1 MPTVYQR
8 EILQSDSLFADS
20 GANNP
25 DLEHSQAWQALR
37 VYFFYRFALGLFLT
51 WAIFTGKGPSMLAEH
66 NVTVFTYAIVAYTV
80 LLGLSAIPLHSGK
93 FDNRLHALFHL
104 VLDLIC
110 IPLLIHSSGGIGSGL
125 EALLLMSVAASGLL
139 IGGLYS
145 VGYAALCSLVFLG
158 DVVYSDLYNIFENTR
173 YTEASVLGICC
184 FAVSLFAHSMGRRA
198 EHSERLAQQRGQD
211 IERLEKLN
219 AHIIQNLQ
227 SGVMIIDPAT
237 GIKSINQSALQFF
250 GLAQMPARISD
261 ASAELS
267 QRYQDWLVDPH
278 QDSFVLD
285 GQHDHQ
291 ILTRIMA
298 LQTAGKPYHMIW
310 FEDLSVET
318 QRIQQ
323 AKLASLGHLAASI
336 AHEIRNPLNV
346 ISHASQLLE
355 EAPDQNQ
362 ENQQLSELIVRHSA
376 RVNKIIDNMLQL
388 AQRKPACLET
398 IELNSWLQDFV
409 AQFLKDFQ
417 YNNHIIRFDNQSFPT
432 TLNIRVDASQL
443 KQILT
448 NLCGNAIKH
457 SASSADQIVEL
468 TVDVV
473 EDSINID
480 VIDTGAGIP
489 EANRAK
495 LFEPFFTTSKTGTG
509 LGLYISRELSELNQG
524 SLNYFPRT
532 QGGSIFRLNFPLQRE
547 QVISL

>member
-1 MPTVYQR
+1 ML
-8 EILQSDSLFADS
+8 LQSDSLFSALHDH
-20 GANNP
+20 NP
-25 DLEHSQAWQALR
+25 ELEHSQGWQALR
-37 VYFFYRFALGLFLT
+37 IYFFYRFALALFLI
-51 WAIFTGKGPSMLAEH
+51 WAIFSGKGPSMIASHDL
-66 NVTVFTYAIVAYTV
+66 TGFTYTIIAYSV

-93 FDNRLHALFHL
+93 LDNRIHALYHL
-104 VLDLIC
+104 TLDIVCL
-110 IPLLIHSSGGIGSGL
+110 PLLIHTSGGIGSGL
-125 EALLLMSVAASGLL
+125 EALLVMSVAASGLL

-145 VGYAALCSLVFLG
+145 VGFAALCSLAFLG
-158 DVVYSDLYNIFENTR
+158 DAVYSDLFEVFENTR

-198 EHSERLAQQRGQD
+198 EHSEHLAKQRGHD

-227 SGVMIIDPAT
+227 SGVMILDPVT
-237 GIKSINQSALQFF
+237 GIQSINQSALQFF
-250 GLAQMPARISD
+250 GLETIPSMLVE

-267 QRYQDWLVDPH
+267 QRYLDWLADPR
-278 QDSFVLD
+278 QDSFALD
-285 GQHDHQ
+285 GQHETQ

-298 LQTAGKPYHMIW
+298 LKTAGKPYHLIW

-323 AKLASLGHLAASI
+323 AKLVSLGHLAASI

-346 ISHASQLLE
+346 ISHASQLLKE
-355 EAPDQNQ
+355 TTDQNQ

-398 IELNSWLQDFV
+398 INLNVWLQTFTT
-409 AQFLKDFQ
+409 QFQEEFQ
-417 YNNHIIRFDNQSFPT
+417 HKNHTLRFDNNLSPT
-432 TLNIRVDASQL
+432 TLIIRADPSQL
-443 KQILT
+443 KQILS
-448 NLCGNAIKH
+448 NLCTNAIKH
-457 SASSADQIVEL
+457 TSSLTDPTVEIIVN
-468 TVDVV
+468 VV

-480 VIDTGAGIP
+480 VIDSGPGIS
-489 EANRAK
+489 EENRSK
-495 LFEPFFTTSKTGTG
+495 LFDPFFTTSATGTG

-524 SLNYFPRT
+524 SLNYFPGA
-532 QGGSIFRLNFPLQRE
+532 QSGSVFRLSFPQQRE